1 MGGRTSAA
9 RTRARTRAMSRAE
22 AYSKSKAHLVAY
34 FITLSIAIVLM
45 VVSFVIPP
53 EGVIDSSALK
63 AAALLLAF
71 YCAFDL
77 PHLVISLKTFKLSK
91 GDLTFEGETKAKH
104 NDADGEGKDN

>member
-1 MGGRTSAA
+1 MGGRTPGA
-9 RTRARTRAMSRAE
+9 RTRARAMSRAE

-34 FITLSIAIVLM
+34 FITLGVAIILM
-45 VVSFVIPP
+45 AVSFILPP
-53 EGVIDSSALK
+53 KGAIDPSVLQAV
-63 AAALLLAF
+63 ALLLAF

-77 PHLVISLKTFKLSK
+77 PHLVMSLKTFKLSK